1 MKTKHVLQA
10 TFCLMGMAMTAN
22 AQQQQPPPPPQ
33 GGANQQ
39 PPMPRPRQRPPTPPP
54 GNNPGGPAVP
64 MDFPIEFRT
73 YDGTANNSR
82 DWGMAET
89 EYLRKSRPAYAD
101 GANTPSGPTRPNAR
115 AISNAMAAQ
124 SESRPAM
131 HGESDY
137 MWVWGQFLD
146 HDLDETPT
154 IDPPEAFNISVPI
167 GDASFDPTSTGT
179 QVIPL
184 NRSYYNLIKGVREQ
198 VNAITAFIDASQ
210 VYGSD
215 ARRAEALRTL
225 DGTGRM
231 KTSEGNLLPFNVD
244 GLENVPSSQI
254 PSLFVAGDVRVNEQ
268 VGLIALH
275 TVFLR
280 EHNYWADT
288 LRAANSAMSDE
299 ELYQSARCI
308 VAAEM
313 QAITWRE
320 FLPVLLG
327 PKWAGPYRGYRS
339 TVNAGISTE
348 FGVAAYR
355 LGHSMVNSQVL
366 RLDASL
372 QEIAG
377 GHLSLKNAFFS
388 LQPILDDGIDPILR
402 GFAFQRSQDVD
413 NLVIDDLRN
422 FLFGAPGAGGMD
434 LPALNIQRG
443 RDHGVGSLNQVR
455 QAMRLRPYRT
465 LAEINRDAE
474 VQSRLA
480 AAYTNVND
488 VDLWIGGLAEPH
500 LPGAMVGSTFFA
512 ILKDQFNRLRDGDR
526 FWYERYLTKPMVEMI
541 NAQSLDVILRRNT
554 GIGAELPRNVWRV
567 PPPPGQ
573 NPPPNQGGPGGNQPP
588 PNGGPGGNQPPPPP
602 QQ

>member
-1 MKTKHVLQA
+1 ME
-10 TFCLMGMAMTAN
+10 
-22 AQQQQPPPPPQ
+22 
-33 GGANQQ
+33 
-39 PPMPRPRQRPPTPPP
+39 
-54 GNNPGGPAVP
+54 
-64 MDFPIEFRT
+64 FPLEFRT
-73 YDGTANNSR
+73 YDGTANHAR
-82 DWGMAET
+82 DWGMADL
-89 EYLRKSRPAYAD
+89 EYLRKSKPAYAD
-101 GANTPSGPTRPNAR
+101 GANSPSGPSRPNAR

-124 SESRPAM
+124 SDLRPAM
-131 HGESDY
+131 NGASDY

-146 HDLDETPT
+146 HDIDETPS
-154 IDPPEAFNISVPI
+154 IDPPEAFDISVPT
-167 GDASFDPTSTGT
+167 GDASFDPTGSGT

-184 NRSYYNLIKGVREQ
+184 NRSYYNLVKGVREQ
-198 VNAITAFIDASQ
+198 VNGITAFIDASQ

-231 KTSEGNLLPFNVD
+231 KTSEGDLLPFNLD
-244 GLENVPSSQI
+244 GLDNVPSAQI

-288 LRAANSAMSDE
+288 LRAANPAMSDE

-327 PKWAGPYRGYRS
+327 QKWSGPYRGYS
-339 TVNAGISTE
+339 AATNPGIANE
-348 FGVAAYR
+348 FAVAAYR

-366 RLDASL
+366 RLDANR

-377 GHLSLKNAFFS
+377 GHLSLKDAFFN
-388 LQPILDDGIDPILR
+388 LQPILTDGIDPILR
-402 GFAFQRSQDVD
+402 GFAFQRSQEVD

-422 FLFGAPGAGGMD
+422 FLFGAPGSGGLD

-443 RDHGVGSLNQVR
+443 RDHGIGTLNQVR
-455 QAMRLRPYRT
+455 SALRLRPYRSF
-465 LAEINRDAE
+465 AEINPNPD
-474 VQSRLA
+474 VQTRLA
-480 AAYTNVND
+480 SAYANVND
-488 VDLWIGGLAEPH
+488 IDLWVGGLAESH
-500 LPGAMVGSTFFA
+500 RPGAMVGHTFFA
-512 ILKDQFNRLRDGDR
+512 ILKEQFERLRNGDR
-526 FWYERYLTKPMVEMI
+526 FWYERYLTKPMVAMI
-541 NAQSLDVILRRNT
+541 HEQSLDVILRRNT
-554 GIGAELPRNVWRV
+554 GIAAELPRNVWRV

-573 NPPPNQGGPGGNQPP
+573 GGPNGGNPPP
-588 PNGGPGGNQPPPPP
+588 PPPPP
-602 QQ
+602 QR

>member
-1 MKTKHVLQA
+1 MKTQRVLQV
-10 TFCLMGMAMTAN
+10 TFCWLGLTLTAS
-22 AQQQQPPPPPQ
+22 AEQQPPPTPQ
-33 GGANQQ
+33 GGANQL
-39 PPMPRPRQRPPTPPP
+39 PPMPRLRQRPQTPPP
-54 GNNPGGPAVP
+54 GGNTDRPSVP
-64 MDFPIEFRT
+64 MEFPVEFRT
-73 YDGTANNSR
+73 YDGTANSSR
-82 DWGMAET
+82 DWGIADI

-115 AISNAMAAQ
+115 EISNAVAAQ

-131 HGESDY
+131 NGASDY

-146 HDLDETPT
+146 HDLDETPS
-154 IDPPEAFNISVPI
+154 IDPPEYFDIAIPS
-167 GDASFDPTSTGT
+167 GDSSFDPNGTGI

-184 NRSYYNLIKGVREQ
+184 NRSYYNMVKGVREQ

-231 KTSEGNLLPFNVD
+231 KTSEGDLLPFNLD
-244 GLENVPSSQI
+244 GLDNVPSAQI

-275 TVFLR
+275 TVFMR

-288 LRAANSAMSDE
+288 LRAANPSMSDE

-327 PKWAGPYRGYRS
+327 PKWSGPYRGYRP
-339 TVNAGISTE
+339 TVNPGISTE

-366 RLDASL
+366 RLDANR
-372 QEIAG
+372 QKIAA

-402 GFAFQRSQDVD
+402 GFAFQLSQNVD
-413 NLVIDDLRN
+413 NLIIDDLRN
-422 FLFGAPGAGGMD
+422 FLFGQPGTGGLD
-434 LPALNIQRG
+434 LAALNIQRG

-455 QAMRLRPYRT
+455 SAMRLRPYRT
-465 LAEINRDAE
+465 FAEINPDAE
-474 VQSRLA
+474 VQARLA
-480 AAYTNVND
+480 AAYPSVND
-488 VDLWIGGLAEPH
+488 IDLWVGGLAESH
-500 LPGAMVGSTFFA
+500 RPGAMVGSTFFA
-512 ILKDQFNRLRDGDR
+512 ILKDQFDRLRSGDR
-526 FWYERYLTKPMVEMI
+526 FWYERYLTKPMVAMI
-541 NAQSLDVILRRNT
+541 HEQSLDVILRRNT
-554 GIGAELPRNVWRV
+554 GIGEELPRNVWRV
-567 PPPPGQ
+567 PPPTG
-573 NPPPNQGGPGGNQPP
+573 QGGPG
-588 PNGGPGGNQPPPPP
+588 NGGPPGGGNRPPP
-602 QQ
+602 QPPQRQ